1 MVAKISSGGM
11 TNVTNDGVIFR
22 EGESWVY
29 CERTSYLYIIFI
41 LYISMGKIEGISR
54 ILLVKI

>member
-41 LYISMGKIEGISR
+41 LYKSMGKIEGISG

>member
-1 MVAKISSGGM
+1 M
-11 TNVTNDGVIFR
+11 TNVTNDSVIFR
-22 EGESWVY
+22 EGESWVD

-41 LYISMGKIEGISR
+41 LYISMGKIEGISG